1 MEKILQTLKNGEIV
15 AFAGDIGWLIACDTR
30 NQNAC
35 ENLKNIYLSI
45 PTDKSKTPLT
55 IIFKDI
61 GLLNTYAKGIPEV
74 AWDII
79 DFEENPLSIIFDVV
93 QGLPIT
99 LENTTNTAVR
109 FVKHGQ
115 TKDIL
120 HKFGRPLLS
129 MIVSADFLKNNAEK
143 NILINYIDT
152 KEETPT
158 PKHTL
163 MRLGEGGDVKFL

>member
-1 MEKILQTLKNGEIV
+1 MEKIIQTLKNGEV
-15 AFAGDIGWLIACDTR
+15 AAFAGDIGWLIACDIR
-30 NQNAC
+30 SQNAC
-35 ENLKNIYLSI
+35 ENLKNLYLSI

-55 IIFKDI
+55 IIFKEI

-79 DFEENPLSIIFDVV
+79 EFEENPLSIIFDTI

-120 HKFGRPLLS
+120 HKVGRPLLS
-129 MIVSADFLKNNAEK
+129 MIVSADFLKSNAA
-143 NILINYIDT
+143 INYIDT
-152 KEETPT
+152 KEETPI